1 MLNKNLRDCFLHHY
15 LMYTAYWMFESNPSV
30 LKMCFQTLLSVS
42 GRNGM
47 TAVTS
52 VLNLQVWRNCCH
64 LCSCMPLHHLLSHR
78 ACTDQHQLVVRK
90 FAINQNCHISCF
102 PGVTVLLLLYWLLT
116 LKWITFNTFCPAN
129 NRFNSPAFGFLL
141 QACSGFPTRLLRLH
155 PWTAGLVV
163 TAVLIMSTSP
173 LALCC
178 IKLESYSTQSWSC
191 RNPARLRPP
200 VHAVL
205 REVMQCSSA
214 NSVRSLHLK
223 QF

>member
-1 MLNKNLRDCFLHHY
+1 MFPDSPLCIREERHDSSDITSKLASLKKLLPSLLLHAPPPPPVPPSMHRPTSACGKKICNK
-15 LMYTAYWMFESNPSV
+15 S
-30 LKMCFQTLLSVS
+30 K
-42 GRNGM
+42 
-47 TAVTS
+47 
-52 VLNLQVWRNCCH
+52 
-64 LCSCMPLHHLLSHR
+64 
-78 ACTDQHQLVVRK
+78 HQNIL
-90 FAINQNCHISCF
+90 CF

-116 LKWITFNTFCPAN
+116 LKRITFNTFCPAN

-141 QACSGFPTRLLRLH
+141 QACSGFPTRLLHLH

-200 VHAVL
+200 VRAVM

-214 NSVRSLHLK
+214 DSVRTLHLK

>member
-42 GRNGM
+42 GRNGT

-52 VLNLQVWRNCCH
+52 VLSLQVWRNCCH

-90 FAINQNCHISCF
+90 FAINQNISCF
-102 PGVTVLLLLYWLLT
+102 SGVTVLLLLYWLLT

-155 PWTAGLVV
+155 PRTAGLAV

-191 RNPARLRPP
+191 RNPARLQAP
-200 VHAVL
+200 VRTVL
-205 REVMQCSSA
+205 REVTQCSSA
-214 NSVRSLHLK
+214 DSVRTLHLK